1 MAALR
6 TTATPPSGGRA
17 GTPPSDGVCDQAAT
31 RGADPSTL
39 ASGPARDILL
49 RTDPDQ
55 PRGHLGPPHA
65 TKAWR
70 SSIRPDAAASS
81 RAVGNPL
88 GRPGTARRGWRAPQW
103 TAPAAGRLARTT
115 GWTASVTASTDAGVA
130 SCRDDGAVSS
140 VLIVDDETLV
150 RSGLSMILDADPRID
165 VVGAVTGAGALEAVD
180 TRSPDVV
187 LLDIRMPDV
196 DGLRLLAQ
204 ITSRPDAPVVAM
216 LTTFDSDDHL
226 TAALRGGAAGFLL
239 KNTDPTALTQMV
251 HTLAAGGTVLAPG
264 VNRTVL
270 ASAALD
276 PDARARVATLTD
288 RERDVLRLVAE
299 GATNGE
305 IAEAVGVSLGTVKD
319 DVGTVLVKLGVRSRV
334 LAALAAA
341 RAGLVDR

>member
-1 MAALR
+1 MIVSA
-6 TTATPPSGGRA
+6 
-17 GTPPSDGVCDQAAT
+17 
-31 RGADPSTL
+31 
-39 ASGPARDILL
+39 
-49 RTDPDQ
+49 
-55 PRGHLGPPHA
+55 
-65 TKAWR
+65 
-70 SSIRPDAAASS
+70 DAAA
-81 RAVGNPL
+81 
-88 GRPGTARRGWRAPQW
+88 AR
-103 TAPAAGRLARTT
+103 
-115 GWTASVTASTDAGVA
+115 
-130 SCRDDGAVSS
+130 CDDHGSVSS

-165 VVGAVTGAGALEAVD
+165 VVGAVSGADALEAVE
-180 TRSPDVV
+180 TARPDVV

-196 DGLRLLAQ
+196 DGLQLLAE
-204 ITSRPDAPVVAM
+204 ITGRPDAPVVAM

-239 KNTDPTALTQMV
+239 KNTDPVALTQMV

-305 IAEAVGVSLGTVKD
+305 IADAVGVSLGTVKD

-334 LAALAAA
+334 LAALTAA